1 MINFI
6 IVHSQFETEQEINLR
21 LSGYIEIVKSH
32 KLTST
37 SQFVCDKPSNL
48 SVAKWS
54 EKPVVILVATGGTEQ
69 AVAEIIQNFTL
80 PVLIIAPNQKNAVA
94 ASLEIYS
101 VFKHKK
107 NILLK
112 YVNSPLQLDIVLN
125 DFIDAANAIY
135 KINKAKIGA
144 IGSASEWLLTSK
156 DIDSFGNFD
165 TELKYIPTETLIDL
179 VAETKDEDQTVKNF
193 ELKLSE
199 YSKNDK
205 VTKDEIIQSGKVYSS
220 LKSICNNLGLQA
232 VTIRCFDL
240 LPYKYTA
247 CMGLSFLN
255 DEGITGGCEGDLHAT
270 FSMMIANLITGDPAW
285 MANPSSIDFDENC
298 ITVAHCSTP
307 LKMLLPKTVE
317 LHTHMESDLSVAVS
331 GKLQKI
337 EVTVF
342 RTGDNFDKMLAI
354 TGKIIASNMQD
365 ANLCRTQ
372 AIIKLDG
379 DVSKWL
385 DNSLGNHQV
394 IVYGNI
400 LEKLKVFCKLS
411 DIELI
416 L

>member
-6 IVHSQFETEQEINLR
+6 IVHSKFESENGIKER
-21 LSGYIEIVKSH
+21 LNSYIEIVKSH
-32 KLTST
+32 KLTSDC
-37 SQFVCDKPSNL
+37 QFVCDMPSNL
-48 SVAKWS
+48 AFTKWS
-54 EKPVVILVATGGTEQ
+54 EKPLVILVATGGTEQ
-69 AVAEIIQNFTL
+69 AVAEIIKNFTL
-80 PVLIIAPNQKNAVA
+80 PVLMIAPNQKNAVA

-144 IGSASEWLLTSK
+144 IGSASDWLLTSK
-156 DIDSFGNFD
+156 DLDSFGDFD
-165 TELKYIPTETLIDL
+165 TELKYIPTERLIEL
-179 VAETKDEDQTVKNF
+179 VDEIKPDEEVVKEF
-193 ELKLSE
+193 SDKLNE
-199 YSKNDK
+199 YSQNGK
-205 VTKDEIIQSGKVYSS
+205 VSEDDIIQSGRVYSA
-220 LKSICNNLGLQA
+220 LKKISNNLNLQA

-270 FSMMIANLITGDPAW
+270 FSMMIANLITGEPAW

-307 LKMLLPKTVE
+307 IKMLVPKTIE

-331 GKLQKI
+331 GKLQKM

-342 RTGDNFDKMLAI
+342 RTGGNFDKMLAI
-354 TGKIIASNMQD
+354 TGKIIASNMGD

-379 DVSKWL
+379 DVASWL

-400 LEKLKVFCKLS
+400 LEKLKVFCRLS
-411 DIELI
+411 DIDLI
-416 L
+416 A

>member
-1 MINFI
+1 MTNFI
-6 IVHSQFETEQEINLR
+6 IVHSIFESEEEIKTR
-21 LSGYIEIVKSH
+21 LGNYIEVVKSN
-32 KLTST
+32 KLTAEC
-37 SQFVCDKPSNL
+37 QFVCDTPSRL
-48 SVAKWS
+48 AVTKWS
-54 EKPVVILVATGGTEQ
+54 EKPLVILVATGGTEQ
-69 AVAEIIQNFTL
+69 SVAEIIKNFTL
-80 PVLIIAPNQKNAVA
+80 PVLMIAPNQKNAVA

-101 VFKHKK
+101 VYKHKK

-112 YVNSPLQLDIVLN
+112 YVNSPLQLEIVLN

-135 KINKAKIGA
+135 NINKAKIGA
-144 IGSASEWLLTSK
+144 IGSASDWLLTSK
-156 DIDSFGNFD
+156 DLDSFGNFN
-165 TELKYIPTETLIDL
+165 TELKYLSTDSLIDL
-179 VAETKDEDQTVKNF
+179 VKETEESEENVQSFTA
-193 ELKLSE
+193 KLLE
-199 YSKNDK
+199 YSKNG
-205 VTKDEIIQSGKVYSS
+205 EISEGDIKQSGKVYSA
-220 LKSICNNLGLQA
+220 LKKISSRLNLQA
-232 VTIRCFDL
+232 VTVRCFDL

-270 FSMMIANLITGDPAW
+270 FSMMIANLITGEPAW

-307 LKMLLPKTVE
+307 LKMLVPKTIE

-331 GKLQKI
+331 GKLQKT
-337 EVTVF
+337 EVTIF
-342 RTGDNFDKMLAI
+342 RTGGNFDKMLIA
-354 TGKIIASNMQD
+354 TGKIIASNMGD

-379 DVSKWL
+379 DVSEWL

-400 LEKLKVFCKLS
+400 SEKLKVFCRLS

-416 L
+416 M